1 MTTVTIKNPY
11 APGGAKASN
20 TLDGGPV
27 SGVRTDS
34 SASVGSTTSTTQG
47 LGTGPIPT
55 GSVTGTM
62 TNTASAGKAA
72 QNAAAGYTSSSSS
85 GSPGSSSSSG
95 SHPSS
100 LMNADH
106 ALQILNN
113 AGTTSA
119 TSDNPNS
126 SLPYSAS
133 PDSGLL
139 LSPPKTEVGTLNSL
153 AGSQTSGLD
162 MYDSYRNYYDT
173 NIRGTA
179 GAQSF
184 DDWMQSTLYSDNA
197 YAPSLTKTRDAYNAY
212 TGTTYKTPQEER
224 SAWDAMVASLG
235 LAEGQ
240 FQELYAPYLER
251 VNPKPPNI
259 VPGTTPAGAEY
270 QPDLTSR
277 VDAGSE
283 TIEGRIQ
290 NLLGTDA
297 SGNYT
302 NAVVRQAADRA
313 LAAFARR
320 GLLNSSMAQQAAIEA
335 ATSKAIEI
343 AGPDAEKYY
352 NNRRANVDANN
363 QFASTYQQQQYSLQ
377 SARVNAELKAYQT
390 QIDQDVAN
398 GRIDRENANL
408 LQQNYREA
416 INNITANYSNAITNI
431 QNNANMTAEQKTAA
445 IGQYEVSLQNQ
456 IDLTNDAFDNMVG
469 WQNEWKVMLP
479 EILGTTGATSIGA
492 TPKADTGLLTGEKDE
507 PGLLL
512 SGPVTGD

>member
-1 MTTVTIKNPY
+1 MPTTTIQNPY
-11 APGGAKASN
+11 APGSTKAPAALDGYATEVSN
-20 TLDGGPV
+20 TTATNGIG
-27 SGVRTDS
+27 
-34 SASVGSTTSTTQG
+34 A
-47 LGTGPIPT
+47 GPIPA

-62 TNTASAGKAA
+62 TNTASAGKTA
-72 QNAAAGYTSSSSS
+72 QNVAAGYTGSSSS
-85 GSPGSSSSSG
+85 GSSGSSSG
-95 SHPSS
+95 NQTSS
-100 LMNADH
+100 LTGADQ

-113 AGTTSA
+113 AGTTAA

-126 SLPYSAS
+126 SLPYSSS

-139 LSPPKTEVGTLNSL
+139 LSPPKTGVGSGYEL
-153 AGSQTSGLD
+153 AGSQTNGLD
-162 MYDSYRNYYDT
+162 MFDGYRNYYDQNVKT
-173 NIRGTA
+173 QANAPT
-179 GAQSF
+179 F
-184 DDWMQSTLYSDNA
+184 DQWMNYTVSSNDA

-212 TGTTYKTPQEER
+212 AGTTYKTQQEEQD
-224 SAWDAMVASLG
+224 AWDSMVSSLG

-251 VNPKPPNI
+251 VNSKNPNI

-270 QPDLTSR
+270 QPNLTSQ

-290 NLLGTDA
+290 NLLGTDE

-377 SARVNAELKAYQT
+377 TSRVNAELKAYQT
-390 QIDQDVAN
+390 QLDQDVAN
-398 GRIDRENANL
+398 GRIDKENANL

-431 QNNANMTAEQKTAA
+431 QNNANMTAEQKSAA
-445 IGQYEVSLQNQ
+445 IEQYEVSLQNQ
-456 IDLTNDAFDNMVG
+456 IDLTNDAFDNMDG
-469 WQNEWKVMLP
+469 WQGEWRVMLP
-479 EILGTTGATSIGA
+479 DILGTAGATSISA
-492 TPKADTGLLTGEKDE
+492 TPNANTGLLTGEEDE

-512 SGPVTGD
+512 TGPDAP

>member
-1 MTTVTIKNPY
+1 MPTIQNPY
-11 APGGAKASN
+11 APGGAKAPAA
-20 TLDGGPV
+20 LDGYAT
-27 SGVRTDS
+27 GVR
-34 SASVGSTTSTTQG
+34 SAAENGIG
-47 LGTGPIPT
+47 AGPIPT

-62 TNTASAGKAA
+62 TNAASSSKAA

-85 GSPGSSSSSG
+85 GSAGSSSG
-95 SHPSS
+95 SQPSS
-100 LMNADH
+100 LIDADQ

-113 AGTTSA
+113 AGTTAA

-173 NIRGTA
+173 NVKGTA

-184 DDWMQSTLYSDNA
+184 ADWMQSTLYSDNT
-197 YAPSLTKTRDAYNAY
+197 YAPSLTKTRDAYNTYA
-212 TGTTYKTPQEER
+212 GATYKTQQEEQ
-224 SAWDAMVASLG
+224 SAWDAMVSSLG
-235 LAEGQ
+235 LADGQ

-251 VNPKPPNI
+251 VKTPTPNI

-270 QPDLTSR
+270 QPNLTSQ

-297 SGNYT
+297 DGNYT
-302 NAVVRQAADRA
+302 HAVVRQAADRA

-363 QFASTYQQQQYSLQ
+363 QFASAYQQQQYSLQ
-377 SARVNAELKAYQT
+377 NARVNAELKAYQT
-390 QIDQDVAN
+390 QLDQAVAN
-398 GRIDRENANL
+398 GRIDKENANL

-445 IGQYEVSLQNQ
+445 IQQYEVSLQNQ
-456 IDLTNDAFDNMVG
+456 IDLTNDAFDGMPE
-469 WQNEWKVMLP
+469 WESEWKVMLP
-479 EILGTTGATSIGA
+479 DILGTTGATSISA
-492 TPKADTGLLTGEKDE
+492 TPNANTGLLTGEEDE

-512 SGPVTGD
+512 SPPLTVGDG